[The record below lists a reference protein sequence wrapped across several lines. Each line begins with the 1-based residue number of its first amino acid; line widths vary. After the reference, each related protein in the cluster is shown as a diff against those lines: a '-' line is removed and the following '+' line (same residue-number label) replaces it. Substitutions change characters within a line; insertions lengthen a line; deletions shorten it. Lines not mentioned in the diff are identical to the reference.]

1 MSCLAKILVADDE
14 QGMLFTLSAI
24 LEDQGY
30 EVVSCQSGTA
40 AIQYLSNGL
49 EQPPVD
55 LVISDLKLAD
65 MGGLRILSHLKQVN
79 PDAAF
84 ILITGNASLET
95 AIDAVNQGAFAYH
108 IKPLEID
115 ALTTSINNA
124 LRQKSLMTENRNLLE
139 QVQQSEIKYRTLV
152 EKANAGI
159 FTVNPGTGEFI
170 DINLKMEVFSGRS
183 RESLLKMTLPMICSE
198 AQRNDATEMLRRTL
212 EQGQPSVNDLYFQQ
226 TDGQQIWLDLNG
238 TLVEYQGQAVIL
250 GIARDVTERKATEE
264 HIRKTS
270 KLVAV
275 GQLAAGVAHEINNP
289 LTVVMGFSQI
299 LMNEGLPESV
309 GIRLQAIFSEA
320 ERAAK
325 IVKNLLSFARKDEP
339 EMQYLSLTAVLDR
352 ALELKAHDFR
362 LNNITLSSQWEPD
375 LPYTMAD
382 EHQLIEV
389 MLNILTNAEQAM
401 IEAHGGGILVVKATT
416 SASNI
421 RISVTDNGPGI
432 PPERQQEIF
441 DPFFTTKGV
450 GKGTGLGL
458 SISYGIIKLHGG
470 EIWVESDLGSGTTFQ
485 IEIPILSPGV
495 APEIEVPKTEP
506 VPIPEAPM
514 HILVVDDEANI
525 RKLVASLLS
534 LDSCTVDLAE
544 NGDEAWRKL
553 QTNSYDCIILDL
565 KMPGMSGEE
574 LYRRI
579 KGSNRAQ
586 AAKVI
591 FVTGD
596 IASQDTSKFINETG
610 NLSMSKPFNV
620 NALRDLVFQS
630 FA

>member
-1 MSCLAKILVADDE
+1 MSYLAKILVADDE

-289 LTVVMGFSQI
+289 LTGVMGFSQI

>member
-1 MSCLAKILVADDE
+1 MSYLAKILVADDE

-198 AQRNDATEMLRRTL
+198 AQRNDATEMRRRTL
-212 EQGQPSVNDLYFQQ
+212 EQGQSSVNDLYFQQ